1 VPTYGVALVCAVLGL
16 ARSSYYH
23 VPQGRA
29 DAKPFE
35 RALLKEAGRHPSEG
49 SRRLSARLKR
59 QSRWVY
65 TSRER
70 VRHAMRRLNI
80 TRKIRRKRRR
90 TTNSQHGFP
99 RYPNL
104 VKDLKPAHPHQV
116 WVGDLTVIM
125 LADGS
130 EVYLAILMDV
140 FTRRIVG
147 WAVGRDL
154 THALPLMALR
164 RALKIARPEIHHS
177 DQGVQYADDDYT
189 QVLTE
194 RGIQIS
200 MAAVGKAWE
209 NGYAERVIGT
219 LKQEEVYLSEYRD
232 YAEAKGQLG
241 HFIEAVYNR
250 KRIHSALG
258 YLTPS
263 EFEAQWRAQQ
273 IKKSPRKQTRKSV
286 QKN

>member
-1 VPTYGVALVCAVLGL
+1 
-16 ARSSYYH
+16 
-23 VPQGRA
+23 
-29 DAKPFE
+29 
-35 RALLKEAGRHPSEG
+35 
-49 SRRLSARLKR
+49 
-59 QSRWVY
+59 
-65 TSRER
+65 
-70 VRHAMRRLNI
+70 MRRLAI

-104 VKDLKPAHPHQV
+104 VKGLTPDHPHQV
-116 WVGDLTVIM
+116 WVGDLTLII

-140 FTRRIVG
+140 FTRRMVG
-147 WAVGRDL
+147 WALGRDL
-154 THALPLMALR
+154 THALPLTALR
-164 RALKIARPEIHHS
+164 RALKQARPEIHHS
-177 DQGVQYADDDYT
+177 DQGVQYADHDYT
-189 QVLTE
+189 QVLTQ

-209 NGYAERVIGT
+209 NGYAERVMGT
-219 LKQEEVYLSEYRD
+219 IKPEEVYLAEYRT
-232 YAEAKGQLG
+232 YAEAKRQLG
-241 HFIEAVYNR
+241 HFIQVVYNR

-273 IKKSPRKQTRKSV
+273 VKQPLRKKRSKSV

>member
-1 VPTYGVALVCAVLGL
+1 MLGL
-16 ARSSYYH
+16 SRSSYYH
-23 VPQGRA
+23 QPQGRG
-29 DAKPFE
+29 DAKLFE
-35 RALLKEAGRHPSEG
+35 RALLKAAGRHPSEG
-49 SRRLSARLKR
+49 SRRLSARLQR
-59 QSRWVY
+59 QSRWAC

-70 VRHAMRRLNI
+70 VRQAMRRLKI
-80 TRKIRRKRRR
+80 TRKIRHKRRR
-90 TTNSQHGFP
+90 TTNSQHGFA

-104 VKDLKPAHPHQV
+104 VKDLKPDHPHQV
-116 WVGDLTVIM
+116 WVGDLTVIL

-147 WAVGRDL
+147 WALGRDL
-154 THALPLMALR
+154 THALPLSALR
-164 RALKIARPEIHHS
+164 RALKIAIPEIHHS
-177 DQGVQYADDDYT
+177 DQGMQYADDDYT

-194 RGIQIS
+194 CEVQIS

-219 LKQEEVYLSEYRD
+219 IKQAEVYLSEYRD
-232 YAEAKGQLG
+232 YAAAKAQLG

-263 EFEAQWRAQQ
+263 EFEAQWRTRSDH
-273 IKKSPRKQTRKSV
+273 KTLRKQRSKSV

>member
-1 VPTYGVALVCAVLGL
+1 VTQVCAALGL
-16 ARSSYYH
+16 AHSSYYH
-23 VPQGRA
+23 APQGRA
-29 DAKPFE
+29 DAKSFE

-49 SRRLSARLKR
+49 ARRLSARLRR
-59 QSRWVY
+59 QPRWGH

-70 VRHAMRRLNI
+70 VRHAMHRLKI

-104 VKDLKPAHPHQV
+104 VKGLQPDHPQQV
-116 WVGDLTVIM
+116 WVGDITAII

-147 WAVGRDL
+147 WALGRDL
-154 THALPLMALR
+154 THALPLTALR
-164 RALKIARPEIHHS
+164 RALKMASPEIHHS
-177 DQGVQYADDDYT
+177 DQGVQYADDDYR
-189 QVLTE
+189 QVLTDHD
-194 RGIQIS
+194 IQIS

-219 LKQEEVYLSEYRD
+219 IKQEEVYLAEYRD
-232 YAEAKGQLG
+232 YAQAKRQLG
-241 HFIEAVYNR
+241 HFIAAVYNR

-258 YLTPS
+258 YLTPR
-263 EFEAQWRAQQ
+263 EFEAQWRTRSDQKTLR
-273 IKKSPRKQTRKSV
+273 KKRSKSV

>member
-1 VPTYGVALVCAVLGL
+1 MPTYGVAAVCGVVGL

-23 VPQGRA
+23 QPQGCA
-29 DAKPFE
+29 EAKPFE

-49 SRRLSARLKR
+49 SRRLSARLQR
-59 QSRWVY
+59 QPRWAH

-70 VRHAMRRLNI
+70 VRAAMRRLQI
-80 TRKIRRKRRR
+80 TRKIRRKRHR
-90 TTNSQHGFP
+90 TTNSQHGFA

-104 VKDLKPAHPHQV
+104 VKGLQPDHPHQV

-147 WAVGRDL
+147 WALGRDV
-154 THALPLMALR
+154 THALPLTALR
-164 RALKIARPEIHHS
+164 RALKIASPEIHHS
-177 DQGVQYADDDYT
+177 DQGMQYADDDYT
-189 QVLTE
+189 QVLTK
-194 RGIQIS
+194 RDIQIS

-219 LKQEEVYLSEYRD
+219 IKQEEVYLSEYRD
-232 YAEAKGQLG
+232 YAEAKAQLG
-241 HFIEAVYNR
+241 HFIAAVYNR

-263 EFEAQWRAQQ
+263 EFEAQWRTRSG
-273 IKKSPRKQTRKSV
+273 KKTLRKKRSKSV

>member
-1 VPTYGVALVCAVLGL
+1 MPSYGVARVCAVLGL

-23 VPQGRA
+23 QPQGRA
-29 DAKPFE
+29 DAQPFE

-49 SRRLSARLKR
+49 ARRLSARLQR
-59 QSRWVY
+59 QTRWAR

-70 VRHAMRRLNI
+70 VRHAMRRLHI
-80 TRKIRRKRRR
+80 TRKIRHKRRR
-90 TTNSQHGFP
+90 TTNSQHGFA

-104 VKDLKPAHPHQV
+104 VKDLKPDHPHQV
-116 WVGDLTVIM
+116 WVGDLTVII

-154 THALPLMALR
+154 THALPLLALR
-164 RALKIARPEIHHS
+164 RALKMASPEIHHS
-177 DQGVQYADDDYT
+177 DQGMQYADDDYT
-189 QVLTE
+189 QVLTDHDV
-194 RGIQIS
+194 QIS

-219 LKQEEVYLSEYRD
+219 LKQEEVYLAEYRD
-232 YAEAKGQLG
+232 YAEAKHQLG

-263 EFEAQWRAQQ
+263 EFEAQWRTRSDNKPLR
-273 IKKSPRKQTRKSV
+273 KKRSKSV

>member
-1 VPTYGVALVCAVLGL
+1 MPTYGVTPVCAVLGL

-23 VPQGRA
+23 QPQGRA
-29 DAKPFE
+29 DAKAFE
-35 RALLKEAGRHPSEG
+35 RVLLQEAGHHAAEG
-49 SRRLSARLKR
+49 SRRLSARLR
-59 QSRWVY
+59 RRAAWAH

-70 VRHAMRRLNI
+70 VRHAMRRLEI

-90 TTNSQHGFP
+90 TTNSHHGFP
-99 RYPNL
+99 RYPNR
-104 VKDLKPAHPHQV
+104 VKGLQPDNPHQV
-116 WVGDLTVIM
+116 WVGDLTLII

-147 WAVGRDL
+147 WALGRDL
-154 THALPLMALR
+154 THALPLTALR
-164 RALKIARPEIHHS
+164 RALKIATPQIHHS

-189 QVLTE
+189 QVLTSQ
-194 RGIQIS
+194 GIQIS

-219 LKQEEVYLSEYRD
+219 IKQEEVYLTEYRD
-232 YAEAKGQLG
+232 YAEAKRQLG

-263 EFEAQWRAQQ
+263 EFEAQWRTRSD
-273 IKKSPRKQTRKSV
+273 KKTLRKKRSKSV

>member
-1 VPTYGVALVCAVLGL
+1 MPTYGVARVCAVLRL

-23 VPQGRA
+23 APHGRG
-29 DAKPFE
+29 DAKAFE
-35 RALLKEAGRHPSEG
+35 AALVQEAGRHPTEG
-49 SRRLSARLKR
+49 ARRLSARLR
-59 QSRWVY
+59 RRTAWSH

-70 VRHAMRRLNI
+70 VRHAMRRLGV
-80 TRKIRRKRRR
+80 TRKMRRKRRR

-104 VKDLKPAHPHQV
+104 VKGLQPDHPHQV
-116 WVGDLTVIM
+116 WVGDLTLII

-147 WAVGRDL
+147 WALGRDL
-154 THALPLMALR
+154 THALPLAALR
-164 RALKIARPEIHHS
+164 RALNIACPEIHHS

-189 QVLTE
+189 QVLTR
-194 RGIQIS
+194 RGLQIS

-219 LKQEEVYLSEYRD
+219 IKQEEVYLTEYRD
-232 YAEAKGQLG
+232 YADAKHQLG
-241 HFIEAVYNR
+241 RFITAVYNR

-273 IKKSPRKQTRKSV
+273 VKKPLRKKRSKSV

>member
-1 VPTYGVALVCAVLGL
+1 VCAALGL

-23 VPQGRA
+23 APHGRA
-29 DAKPFE
+29 DAPSFE
-35 RALLKEAGRHPSEG
+35 RALHKVAGQHPSEG

-59 QSRWVY
+59 QARWSR

-70 VRHAMRRLNI
+70 VRQAMRRLKI
-80 TRKIRRKRRR
+80 IRKIRRKRRR

-104 VKDLKPAHPHQV
+104 VKDWKPNHPHQV
-116 WVGDLTVIM
+116 WVGDITLII

-147 WAVGRDL
+147 WALGRDL
-154 THALPLMALR
+154 THALPLIALR
-164 RALKIARPEIHHS
+164 RALKQAKPEIHHS

-189 QVLTE
+189 QVLTA

-209 NGYAERVIGT
+209 NGYAERLIGT
-219 LKQEEVYLSEYRD
+219 IKHEEVYLAEYRD
-232 YAEAKGQLG
+232 YADAKRQLG
-241 HFIEAVYNR
+241 PFIQAVYNR

-263 EFEAQWRAQQ
+263 DFEAQWRAQQ
-273 IKKSPRKQTRKSV
+273 VKKPLRKQHRKSV

>member
-1 VPTYGVALVCAVLGL
+1 VALVCATLGL
-16 ARSSYYH
+16 ARSSYYYT
-23 VPQGRA
+23 PRGRA

-35 RALLKEAGRHPSEG
+35 HALRKEAGRHPSEG
-49 SRRLSARLKR
+49 ARRLSARLRR
-59 QSRWVY
+59 QPRWAG

-70 VRHAMRRLNI
+70 VRQAMQRLQI
-80 TRKIRRKRRR
+80 TRKIRRKRHC
-90 TTNSQHGFP
+90 TTNSQHGFA

-104 VKDLKPAHPHQV
+104 VKGLQPDHPHQV
-116 WVGDLTVIM
+116 WVCDLTVIM
-125 LADGS
+125 LADDS
-130 EVYLAILMDV
+130 AVYLAIIMDV

-147 WAVGRDL
+147 WALGRDL
-154 THALPLMALR
+154 THTLPLTALR
-164 RALKIARPEIHHS
+164 QALKIAIPEIHHS
-177 DQGVQYADDDYT
+177 DQGMQYADDDYT

-194 RGIQIS
+194 REVQIS

-219 LKQEEVYLSEYRD
+219 IKQEEVYLAEYRD
-232 YAEAKGQLG
+232 YAAAKSQLG

-263 EFEAQWRAQQ
+263 EFEAQWRTRSA
-273 IKKSPRKQTRKSV
+273 KKPLRKKRSKSV

>member
-1 VPTYGVALVCAVLGL
+1 M
-16 ARSSYYH
+16 
-23 VPQGRA
+23 
-29 DAKPFE
+29 
-35 RALLKEAGRHPSEG
+35 LKVAGRHPSEG
-49 SRRLSARLKR
+49 ARRLSARLQR
-59 QSRWVY
+59 QARWAC

-70 VRHAMRRLNI
+70 VRHAMRRLKI
-80 TRKIRRKRRR
+80 TRKIRHKRRR
-90 TTNSQHGFP
+90 TTNSQHGFA

-104 VKDLKPAHPHQV
+104 VKDLKPDHPHQV
-116 WVGDLTVIM
+116 WVCDLTVIM
-125 LADGS
+125 LADDS
-130 EVYLAILMDV
+130 EVYLAILLDV

-154 THALPLMALR
+154 THALPLSALR
-164 RALKIARPEIHHS
+164 RALKMARPEIHHS
-177 DQGVQYADDDYT
+177 DQGVQYADADYT
-189 QVLTE
+189 QVLTARE
-194 RGIQIS
+194 VQIS

-219 LKQEEVYLSEYRD
+219 LKQEEVYLAEYRD

-263 EFEAQWRAQQ
+263 EFETQWHSRSDHKTLR
-273 IKKSPRKQTRKSV
+273 KKRSKSV

>member
-1 VPTYGVALVCAVLGL
+1 
-16 ARSSYYH
+16 
-23 VPQGRA
+23 
-29 DAKPFE
+29 
-35 RALLKEAGRHPSEG
+35 
-49 SRRLSARLKR
+49 LKR
-59 QSRWVY
+59 QARWPH

-70 VRHAMRRLNI
+70 VRQAMRRLGI
-80 TRKIRRKRRR
+80 MRKIRHKRRR
-90 TTNSQHGFP
+90 TTHSQHGFP

-104 VKDLKPAHPHQV
+104 VKGLKPEHPHQV
-116 WVGDLTVIM
+116 WVGDITLIV

-147 WAVGRDL
+147 WALGHDL
-154 THALPLMALR
+154 THRLPLTALR
-164 RALKIARPEIHHS
+164 RALQIATPEIHHS

-189 QVLTE
+189 QVLNA
-194 RGIQIS
+194 RGVQIS

-209 NGYAERVIGT
+209 NGFAERVIGT
-219 LKQEEVYLSEYRD
+219 IKQEEVYLAEYRD
-232 YAEAKGQLG
+232 YADAKRQLG
-241 HFIEAVYNR
+241 HFIVAVYNR

-263 EFEAQWRAQQ
+263 EFEAQWRAQKV
-273 IKKSPRKQTRKSV
+273 KKPLRKQRQKSV